1 MNSFEKLLEYV
12 LEIGHLKSA
21 AACLNWEQEVF
32 MPAAGAE
39 SRAMTLGTLEKIIH
53 QKTVS
58 SDYKNLL
65 ETAEV
70 ENNSTKKTPQAFFD
84 LINRELEQNSCLSEQ
99 LAVDLAVMGSKAQL
113 CWSKAREDESLVD
126 EYKKVLQEFIELKKQ
141 ALQALSDYRAKGE
154 SIYDLALDQFEPGL
168 NKEGADEMLEA
179 LGDSSKHL
187 LQKMGS
193 KAIDGSTL
201 PKFMAAPLAEQVKFA
216 GFLVKHIGFSSESG
230 RLDVSTHPF
239 TQGLHPLDVR
249 LTARY
254 TENDMREAISTA
266 LHEGGHGLYEQG
278 LPNEWALTPLGEALG
293 LGMHE
298 SQSRFYEN
306 VIGKSIHFW
315 KGVWAVGKE
324 FIPKAL
330 YEAGPEKLLEQMMRL
345 EKGWVRVEA
354 DEVRY
359 NMHILLRYRLE
370 KMIFE
375 EGLEVKN
382 LENAWNHQSELIFG
396 EAPPTSAE
404 GWLQD
409 VHWSAGLFGY
419 FPTYSLGNVY
429 ASVFKKRVEM
439 DIPQLNLQL
448 EQGEMKPLLEWFREN
463 IHKYGRLYNGK
474 QVLEMCGA
482 GKPRA
487 KDLMTYLEEKYS
499 EIKS

>member
-39 SRAMTLGTLEKIIH
+39 SRAMTLGALEKIIH

-168 NKEGADEMLEA
+168 NKENADEMLEA
-179 LGDSSKHL
+179 LGDSSRYL
-187 LQKMGS
+187 LEKIGA
-193 KAIDGSTL
+193 KAIDESVL
-201 PKFMAAPLAEQVKFA
+201 PEFMAAPLAEQVKFA
-216 GFLVKHIGFSSESG
+216 EFLVSHIGFSNQSG

-254 TENDMREAISTA
+254 TECDMREAVSTA

-306 VIGKSIHFW
+306 VIGKSLSFW

-324 FIPKAL
+324 FIPLAL
-330 YEAGPEKLLEQMMRL
+330 YKAGPEKLLEQLMRL
-345 EKGWVRVEA
+345 EKGWIRVEA

-375 EGLEVKN
+375 EDLSVEELE
-382 LENAWNHQSELIFG
+382 EAWNNQSQLIFG
-396 EAPPTSAE
+396 EVPPTPGE

-419 FPTYSLGNVY
+419 FPTYSLGNIY
-429 ASVFKKRVEM
+429 ASVFKKKVEK
-439 DIPQLNLQL
+439 DIPDLNSQL
-448 EQGEMKPLLEWFREN
+448 EKGNMKELLSWFRKN
-463 IHKYGRLYNGK
+463 VHSHGSLYNGE
-474 QVLEMCGA
+474 QILEMCGA
-482 GKPRA
+482 GKPSA
-487 KDLMTYLEEKYS
+487 KDLLSYLEEKYS
-499 EIKS
+499 

>member
-1 MNSFEKLLEYV
+1 MDYV

-32 MPAAGAE
+32 MPPAGAE
-39 SRAMTLGTLEKIIH
+39 SRATTLGTLEKIIH

-58 SDYKNLL
+58 PDYQVLL
-65 ETAEV
+65 EEAEK
-70 ENNSTKKTPQAFFD
+70 ENLVTKKTPQAFFD
-84 LINRELEQNSCLSEQ
+84 LIKRELEQNSCLSEK

-113 CWSKAREDESLVD
+113 SWAKARKDESLVKD
-126 EYKKVLQEFIELKKQ
+126 YKIVLQEFIGLKKD
-141 ALQALSDYRAKGE
+141 ALKALSDYRGKGE

-168 NKEGADEMLEA
+168 NKQNADEMLEA
-179 LGDSSKHL
+179 LGDASKVL
-187 LQKMGS
+187 LENMGDKS
-193 KAIDGSTL
+193 VNDSPL
-201 PKFMAAPLAEQVKFA
+201 PSFMAAPLAEQVKFA
-216 GFLVKHIGFSSESG
+216 EFLVSYIGFSSESG

-254 TENDMREAISTA
+254 TESDMREAISTA

-315 KGVWAVGKE
+315 KGVWSVGKD
-324 FIPKAL
+324 FIPSEL
-330 YEAGPEKLLEQMMRL
+330 YAAGPEKLLEQMMRL
-345 EKGWVRVEA
+345 EKGWIRVEA

-370 KMIFE
+370 KKIFE
-375 EGLEVKN
+375 EGLDVKD
-382 LENAWNHQSELIFG
+382 LEAAWNEQSQLIFG
-396 EAPPTSAE
+396 EVPPTAGE

-429 ASVFKKRVEM
+429 AAVFKKKVEK
-439 DIPQLNLQL
+439 DIPDLNAQL
-448 EQGEMKPLLEWFREN
+448 EKGEMKELLAWFREN
-463 IHKYGRLYNGK
+463 VHKYGSLYNGS
-474 QVLEMCGA
+474 QILEMCGA
-482 GKPRA
+482 GKPSA
-487 KDLMTYLEEKYS
+487 NDLLDYLKEKYV
-499 EIKS
+499 